1 MTTRLSADELL
12 KITNCMSYDHPFFNI
27 LTSLTLTNKIDSRSE
42 IERLGQI
49 YSELAASSN
58 DKIDRST
65 FRDMLADQFGVDDS
79 LIMDRGVFD
88 ALEWDGYLELMQMHA
103 LKSSDALTSMLTI
116 TLAMTSS

>member
-1 MTTRLSADELL
+1 MHSTLS
-12 KITNCMSYDHPFFNI
+12 KYWHIHWQQ
-27 LTSLTLTNKIDSRSE
+27 KIDSRSE

-79 LIMDRGVFD
+79 LIMDRGV
-88 ALEWDGYLELMQMHA
+88 YLILN
-103 LKSSDALTSMLTI
+103 
-116 TLAMTSS
+116 